1 MPFFLLK
8 GKKRKGLRLRFGLYP
23 QEIVKNLNKKR
34 NIWIHAVSVGEVMA
48 IGPLIKQL
56 HSSFPDYRLVL
67 TTVTETGNA
76 VAEKVKGEDDI
87 ILFLPLDV
95 SFIVR
100 KVLQIIHPQLLIIAE
115 TEIWPNLIRETD
127 KAGIPIIFVNGRLS
141 DKSFR
146 NYSKVKL
153 FLKALL
159 KRVHFLFVQTEI
171 DKKRFAQLGAPEN
184 SVHVTGN
191 MKFDMDIDLFS
202 DESKCKLR
210 SLLGL
215 NADNILLVCGS
226 THNGEDEILISAY
239 LNIKMKCPRIK
250 LLIAPR
256 HIKRSGHIRSLIEH
270 AGGIAVKISEI
281 SSAVT
286 GDMAKNGVFILD
298 KIGELRF
305 FYAIADI
312 VFIGGSLVKKGGQN
326 MIEAAAFSKPIIF
339 GPYTFNFN
347 AVVDAFIK
355 ADAAKIVY
363 DKKTFEDIVQRLYED
378 DSLRNLSG
386 KNAFNVYR
394 SNKGATEY
402 VVSYIKQIL
411 HIKVQP

>member
-402 VVSYIKQIL
+402 VVSSIKQIL